1 MTRNLRVG
9 DLVARNAARTPHAP
23 AVIDGTSSTSWHQLD
38 QAANRLA
45 SGLLGL
51 GLRRGDR
58 VATVMRNGTPAV
70 EMLFAVAKAGFVGVP
85 INHGLTVSEVEF
97 LLRDSDPHAI
107 VIDDEFADTL
117 ADLIR
122 GRPLRV
128 VVIGDRLRRAEP
140 DWISYD
146 DLKKRGSS
154 GIDDSQVSPDDL
166 RTIRYTSG
174 TTAAPKGCMG
184 THRQILASIANFF
197 EEIPVPAD
205 GPFLQ
210 LLPLFSGA
218 GIWMSVAAAYQGVPT
233 IVQPAFEPAEALKAA
248 EYAKARHTWAVPTI
262 VGRLTEEY
270 ATGGYDLSSL
280 ELFGYG
286 GSPMPP
292 RVIRRAL
299 ETLPCRFY
307 QGFGGGELGGL
318 VAYLQPD
325 EHARARSDARSAERL
340 RSVGRPAKY
349 AEIRIL
355 DRRDGQQVEQG
366 ELGEIVVRSPSNF
379 SGYWNRP
386 EETAETLRGE
396 WVHTGDMGYFD
407 KDGFL
412 YVVDRAK
419 DMVLTGGMNVSS
431 AEVEAVLMDHPDVAG
446 AAVIGVPDE
455 EWGEAVTAVVIL
467 RDGAT
472 TSEADLLQYARSRL
486 AGYKTPKSV
495 KFVDSFPM
503 NSAGKILKRELR
515 ERFGGPP
522 RR

>member
-1 MTRNLRVG
+1 MTRYLRVG

-23 AVIDGTSSTSWHQLD
+23 AVIDQTSSTSWHQLER
-38 QAANRLA
+38 AANRLA

-58 VATVMRNGTPAV
+58 VATVMRNSTPAV

-85 INHGLTVSEVEF
+85 INHNLTVAEVEV

-117 ADLIR
+117 AELIR
-122 GRPLRV
+122 ERPSRIV
-128 VVIGDRLRRAEP
+128 VRGDRVRRAES

-146 DLKKRGSS
+146 DLKARGSS
-154 GIDDSQVSPDDL
+154 EIDASPVSPDDL

-197 EEIPVPAD
+197 EELPVPSD

-233 IVQPAFEPAEALKAA
+233 IVQPAFEPAEALKAV
-248 EYAKARHTWAVPTI
+248 EHAKACHTWAVPTI
-262 VGRLTEEY
+262 VSRLTEEY

-286 GSPMPP
+286 GSAMPP

-299 ETLPCRFY
+299 ETLPCGFY

-318 VAYLQPD
+318 VAYLRPEEHVRAMSD
-325 EHARARSDARSAERL
+325 ERYAERL

-355 DRRDGQQVEQG
+355 DRDGRTLGQG
-366 ELGEIVVRSPSNF
+366 ELGEIVVRSASNF

-386 EETAETLRGE
+386 QETAETLRGE
-396 WVHTGDMGYFD
+396 WVHTGDVGYFD
-407 KDGFL
+407 EDGFL

-419 DMVLTGGMNVSS
+419 DMVVTGGMNVSS
-431 AEVEAVLMDHPDVAG
+431 AEVEAVLMDHPDVVG
-446 AAVIGVPDE
+446 TAVIGVPDE

-467 RDGAT
+467 RQGAT

-515 ERFGGPP
+515 ERFGAPP